1 MLSVST
7 HAWLWRGIFKEMKGK
22 EISPFSHPEIVEFD
36 AADVLGGIKDIPAE
50 KQLIRVS
57 FVYGVFPCISKGLD
71 YTQVNLHCHV
81 KNDNMIHSFSTIIFL
96 KVSKCYHLKSYFQGR
111 NLYITGEY
119 EINCLAYFPFHSN
132 HCRSR
137 QTEPHLPMLSFL
149 HHPTGH
155 G

>member
-81 KNDNMIHSFSTIIFL
+81 KNDNMIHSFSTIKNFKSFEMLPLKIIF
-96 KVSKCYHLKSYFQGR
+96 SGPQS
-111 NLYITGEY
+111 
-119 EINCLAYFPFHSN
+119 
-132 HCRSR
+132 
-137 QTEPHLPMLSFL
+137 L
-149 HHPTGH
+149 HNW
-155 G
+155 